1 MKVCL
6 VTSRER
12 VYINIISSKHMC
24 MNIVSGMRTLSVV
37 TGYNQKYPLP
47 IVLKIYTIVHCFIS
61 IEDKKS
67 WENCITTMTKI
78 GGNKK
83 PS

>member
-24 MNIVSGMRTLSVV
+24 MNIVSGMRLWPVTIKSTHFRSYLRFTQLS
-37 TGYNQKYPLP
+37 
-47 IVLKIYTIVHCFIS
+47 IVLFLLKT
-61 IEDKKS
+61 KS
-67 WENCITTMTKI
+67 R
-78 GGNKK
+78 
-83 PS
+83 